1 MSKEFLSL
9 SEAKEP
15 EFVDL
20 NVTLSYMPSVSAPFF
35 AVCLISS
42 FTHPAQF

>member
-20 NVTLSYMPSVSAPFF
+20 NVRVTCSVSVLPSLLH
-35 AVCLISS
+35 V
-42 FTHPAQF
+42 